1 MDVLKQPKNRALVRF
16 YKRRQNVSLNGGDT
30 VVHKTPLI

>member
-16 YKRRQNVSLNGGDT
+16 YKRRQNVSLNGDT